1 MSSAKKGNPMQ
12 RKRFLGA
19 LAAAFCALFSLALFA
34 QVALAAGG
42 NTLTVGIAD
51 ESYLSDVTSKESLVA
66 DVYKVASAKYDEL
79 HDTYTYTM
87 VGGFSSLQSKLDS
100 ALNGTGDWTTLCDA
114 SVEAAK
120 SSTPAV
126 QGHVI
131 AGSGAGSISLADDGI
146 YLVLAHGKSKPLG
159 STKTNG
165 TKYNYSFQASLVA
178 LPTKYDENGQMSGT
192 IRTDDAYGEW
202 HNEASIILKWS
213 MKPVEK
219 PDEPDE
225 PDEPDK
231 PSKPSKPTTP
241 TTPTKKVVRTGDED
255 HLFPFYVAM
264 AVSGGLFVVLAAK
277 SIREKRGSRSN

>member
-66 DVYKVASAKYDEL
+66 DVYKVASAEYDATY
-79 HDTYTYTM
+79 DTYNYTM
-87 VGGFSSLQSKLDS
+87 VGEFASLQSKLDA
-100 ALNGTGDWTTLCDA
+100 ALNGTGDWTALCDA

-146 YLVLAHGKSKPLG
+146 YLTNVVSALSGSHSQLIRDVCAALRTQFENVL
-159 STKTNG
+159 
-165 TKYNYSFQASLVA
+165 V
-178 LPTKYDENGQMSGT
+178 LPM
-192 IRTDDAYGEW
+192 A
-202 HNEASIILKWS
+202 
-213 MKPVEK
+213 
-219 PDEPDE
+219 PDEPHAIDNNVVIASDGPLSAE
-225 PDEPDK
+225 GATPL
-231 PSKPSKPTTP
+231 SPTPRGRALTD
-241 TTPTKKVVRTGDED
+241 VQ
-255 HLFPFYVAM
+255 
-264 AVSGGLFVVLAAK
+264 VL
-277 SIREKRGSRSN
+277 